1 MIVEIDFNSEEAL
14 YIQLINQIIIGI
26 ATDQIREGDTLPSVR
41 QLADNIGINMHT
53 VNKAYS
59 VLKQEGFLRVDR
71 RRGAVIALDTDK
83 MRTISE
89 MRRDLSVI
97 LARGVCKNVSR
108 IDVDGEFSGFGSR
121 RHLFR
126 RSFELRGRGRFRLER
141 LFLRKL
147 MIDGGAFQRR
157 FFCFLGLLKKGRL
170 FLFGSSLRG
179 CGANLPFQGIPF
191 KDPGRG
197 LFRRGLGWRRRF
209 LPLLL
214 FLQKLL

>member
-59 VLKQEGFLRVDR
+59 VLKQEGSLRVDR

-108 IDVDGEFSGFGSR
+108 EEVHNLVDS
-121 RHLFR
+121 
-126 RSFELRGRGRFRLER
+126 
-141 LFLRKL
+141 
-147 MIDGGAFQRR
+147 IYDAFT
-157 FFCFLGLLKKGRL
+157 
-170 FLFGSSLRG
+170 
-179 CGANLPFQGIPF
+179 AE
-191 KDPGRG
+191 
-197 LFRRGLGWRRRF
+197 
-209 LPLLL
+209 
-214 FLQKLL
+214 

>member
-108 IDVDGEFSGFGSR
+108 EEVHNLVDSIYDTFTAE
-121 RHLFR
+121 
-126 RSFELRGRGRFRLER
+126 
-141 LFLRKL
+141 
-147 MIDGGAFQRR
+147 
-157 FFCFLGLLKKGRL
+157 
-170 FLFGSSLRG
+170 
-179 CGANLPFQGIPF
+179 
-191 KDPGRG
+191 
-197 LFRRGLGWRRRF
+197 
-209 LPLLL
+209 
-214 FLQKLL
+214 

>member
-89 MRRDLSVI
+89 MRRDLSMI

-108 IDVDGEFSGFGSR
+108 EEVHNLVDS
-121 RHLFR
+121 
-126 RSFELRGRGRFRLER
+126 
-141 LFLRKL
+141 
-147 MIDGGAFQRR
+147 IYDAFT
-157 FFCFLGLLKKGRL
+157 
-170 FLFGSSLRG
+170 
-179 CGANLPFQGIPF
+179 AE
-191 KDPGRG
+191 
-197 LFRRGLGWRRRF
+197 
-209 LPLLL
+209 
-214 FLQKLL
+214 